1 MIRKL
6 LAETFEVP
14 EDDPKVEKALETLH
28 KCLHIDI
35 KRTEVALRNEEIY
48 EMRASGKT
56 IRQIREKYNLSRQ
69 YCHLIVKKELV
80 KRRG

>member
-28 KCLHIDI
+28 KCLHIDT

-48 EMRASGKT
+48 EMRVSGKT
-56 IRQIREKYNLSRQ
+56 IKQIREKYNLSRQ

-80 KRRG
+80 RRRS

>member
-28 KCLHIDI
+28 KCLYIDT

-48 EMRASGKT
+48 EMRVSGKT
-56 IRQIREKYNLSRQ
+56 IKQIREKYNLSRQ

-80 KRRG
+80 RRRS

>member
-14 EDDPKVEKALETLH
+14 EDDPKVTKALETLH

-48 EMRASGKT
+48 NLRATGTT
-56 IRQIREKYNLSRQ
+56 IRELCLKFNLSRQ
-69 YCHLIVKKELV
+69 YCHLIIKNQLK
-80 KRRG
+80 KRRT